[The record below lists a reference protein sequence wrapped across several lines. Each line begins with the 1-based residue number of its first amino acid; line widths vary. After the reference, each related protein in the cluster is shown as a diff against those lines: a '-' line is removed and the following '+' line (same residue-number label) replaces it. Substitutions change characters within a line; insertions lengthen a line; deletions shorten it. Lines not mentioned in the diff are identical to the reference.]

1 VVVAADDLQGHFIAY
16 QQGPY
21 GFADVQRAVTH
32 ALGIPASHVVIQ
44 STHTHNGPD
53 DLGIWGGV
61 PNAYLAEVAG
71 NTTAAIEQAVGGEVP
86 ATLRWATAAMPG
98 FAATFP
104 TQQDAVDGGPQDS
117 ADFPDDTQ
125 LRMLQA
131 VSVASGSVVATMLN
145 FSVHPTVYG
154 PLDEVSPDWPGAAAS
169 YLEGDQ
175 QGTTTPTGYPG
186 SIAVV
191 TVGAVGHAWPAPVP
205 AGSAAPDAP
214 AGPDDNAGADAYGD
228 AVAHRGVEALASDAQ
243 PLTGAPVTAAAG
255 QSISIATANPVLLA
269 AVLLPV
275 PGYHAYRADTPPYE
289 AGSVVTST
297 AEVLRVGNLALFGAP
312 GEPWPS
318 IEFTLSKEIATPVLF
333 PLGLADD
340 QLGYLSETGEYAGA
354 IACSP
359 TDEGLFTLSPT
370 FGIQF
375 ESAARQM
382 AARLGFVVT
391 DPGPV
396 ADLQVGSPS
405 GAFTC
410 AQQQVS
416 AGTQDPSS
424 LLP

>member
-1 VVVAADDLQGHFIAY
+1 MQRVV
-16 QQGPY
+16 
-21 GFADVQRAVTH
+21 TS
-32 ALGIPASHVVIQ
+32 ALGIPASHVVVQ

-61 PNAYLAEVAG
+61 PTAYLAEVAA
-71 NTTAAIEQAVGGEVP
+71 NTTAAIEQAVRGEVP

-104 TQQDAVDGGPQDS
+104 TQQDAAAGGPQDS
-117 ADFPDDTQ
+117 AQFPDDTQ

-131 VSVASGSVVATMLN
+131 VGVASGQVVATLLN

-154 PLDEVSPDWPGAAAS
+154 PLDEVSPDWPGAAAT

-175 QGTTTPTGYPG
+175 TGTATATGFPG
-186 SIAVV
+186 SVAVV

-205 AGSAAPDAP
+205 AGPAAPDAP
-214 AGPDDNAGADAYGD
+214 AAPDDNAGADAYGD
-228 AVAHRGVEALASDAQ
+228 AVAYRGVQALAGAAPS
-243 PLTGAPVTAAAG
+243 LTGPAVTGAD
-255 QSISIATANPVLLA
+255 QRMISIPAANPVLLA

-275 PGYHAYRADTPPYE
+275 PGSHAYRADTPPYE
-289 AGSVVTST
+289 TGSVVSST

-340 QLGYLSETGEYAGA
+340 QLGYLSEAGEYAGA

-370 FGIQF
+370 FGDQF
-375 ESAARQM
+375 ESTARQL
-382 AARLGFVVT
+382 AAAVGFAVT

-396 ADLQVGSPS
+396 ADLHVGSPS
-405 GAFTC
+405 GAAVC
-410 AQQQVS
+410 AQQQVAA
-416 AGTQDPSS
+416 AGQDPTS